1 MNTQKTT
8 VILVDDHA
16 VVRAGFR
23 LLLATEENIE
33 VIAEAEKGE
42 QILQLYAD
50 SKPDVIVMDLSMAG
64 IGGLEATRRLVSR
77 YEEAKIIVFSVHH
90 EKVYVQR
97 AMNAGAKGY
106 ICKHAH
112 PDVLIT
118 AIKKVAMGE
127 IYIEPNLIDDTENA
141 FNSVNYQA
149 IIDAFSPRE
158 FDVFLLLAKGL
169 NAHQISD
176 NLCISYKTA
185 ANYGT
190 NIRSKL
196 NVNSS
201 AELAHIALSLNL
213 MGQV

>member
-1 MNTQKTT
+1 MKNEKIR

-16 VVRAGFR
+16 IVRAGFR
-23 LLLATEENIE
+23 LLLATEEDID

-50 SKPDVIVMDLSMAG
+50 LKPDVIVMDLSMAG
-64 IGGLEATRRLVSR
+64 IGGLEATRRLVAR
-77 YEEAKIIVFSVHH
+77 YEEANVIVFSVHH
-90 EKVYVQR
+90 ENVYVSR

-106 ICKHAH
+106 ICKQAH

-118 AIKKVAMGE
+118 AIKKVANGE
-127 IYIEPNLIDDTENA
+127 IYVEPNLVDEPKSDFQTI
-141 FNSVNYQA
+141 VN
-149 IIDAFSPRE
+149 DFSPRE

-169 NAHQISD
+169 TAHSISEQ
-176 NLCISYKTA
+176 LCLSYKTV

-190 NIRSKL
+190 NIRTKL
-196 NVNSS
+196 SVNSS

-213 MGQV
+213 MTQV

>member
-1 MNTQKTT
+1 MNKKIT

-16 VVRAGFR
+16 IVRAGFR
-23 LLLATEENIE
+23 LLLSTEADID
-33 VIAEAEKGE
+33 VVGEAEKGE

-50 SKPDVIVMDLSMAG
+50 LKPNVIVMDLSMAG
-64 IGGLEATRRLVSR
+64 IGGLETTRRLVLR
-77 YEEAKIIVFSVHH
+77 HEEAKIIVFSVHH

-118 AIKKVAMGE
+118 AIKKVANGE
-127 IYIEPNLIDDTENA
+127 IYVEPNLIDDVG
-141 FNSVNYQA
+141 NSPDSMDYQT
-149 IIDAFSPRE
+149 IVDDFSPRE

-169 NAHQISD
+169 TAHDISEK
-176 NLCISYKTA
+176 LCISYKTA

-190 NIRSKL
+190 NIRTKL
-196 NVNSS
+196 NVNSG
-201 AELAHIALSLNL
+201 AELAHIALLLNL
-213 MGQV
+213 MSQV

>member
-1 MNTQKTT
+1 MKNKKIT

-23 LLLATEENIE
+23 LLLSTEADID

-50 SKPDVIVMDLSMAG
+50 LKPDVIVMDLSMAG

-77 YEEAKIIVFSVHH
+77 YDEAKVIVFSVHH
-90 EKVYVQR
+90 ENVFVSR
-97 AMNAGAKGY
+97 AMTAGAKGY
-106 ICKHAH
+106 ICKQAH
-112 PDVLIT
+112 PEVLIT
-118 AIKKVAMGE
+118 AIKKVAGGE
-127 IYIEPNLIDDTENA
+127 VYVEPNLIDEPSSDLQTI
-141 FNSVNYQA
+141 VN
-149 IIDAFSPRE
+149 DFSPRE

-169 NAHQISD
+169 TAHDISEK
-176 NLCISYKTA
+176 LCLSYKTA

-190 NIRSKL
+190 NIRAKL

-213 MGQV
+213 MPQV

>member
-1 MNTQKTT
+1 MNKKIT

-23 LLLATEENIE
+23 LLLSTENEIE
-33 VIAEAEKGE
+33 VVAEAQKGE

-50 SKPDVIVMDLSMAG
+50 LKPDVIVMDLSMAG

-77 YEEAKIIVFSVHH
+77 YDDAKVIVFSVHH
-90 EKVYVQR
+90 ETVYISR

-106 ICKHAH
+106 ICKEAH
-112 PDVLIT
+112 PDVLIR
-118 AIKKVAMGE
+118 AIKEVANGGCYVE
-127 IYIEPNLIDDTENA
+127 SNLIDA
-141 FNSVNYQA
+141 PNSNFQEIVN
-149 IIDAFSPRE
+149 DFSPRE
-158 FDVFLLLAKGL
+158 FDVFVLLAKGL
-169 NAHQISD
+169 TAHD
-176 NLCISYKTA
+176 VADKLCLSYKTA

-190 NIRSKL
+190 TIRTKL

-213 MGQV
+213 MT

>member
-1 MNTQKTT
+1 MKNKKIT

-23 LLLATEENIE
+23 LLLSTEADID

-50 SKPDVIVMDLSMAG
+50 LKPDVIVMDLSMAG

-77 YEEAKIIVFSVHH
+77 YDEAKVIVFSVHH
-90 EKVYVQR
+90 ETVFVSR
-97 AMNAGAKGY
+97 AMTAGAKGY
-106 ICKHAH
+106 ICKQAH

-118 AIKKVAMGE
+118 AIKKVASGE
-127 IYIEPNLIDDTENA
+127 IFIEPNL
-141 FNSVNYQA
+141 VNEQSSDLKT
-149 IIDAFSPRE
+149 IVNDFSPRE

-169 NAHQISD
+169 TAHDISEK
-176 NLCISYKTA
+176 LCLSYKTA

-190 NIRSKL
+190 NIRAKL

-213 MGQV
+213 MSQV